1 MSSDF
6 QTALPAANLNA
17 ALRRLFDVTVALA
30 GMLLFLVFLAPVV
43 LAIHLDS
50 PGPILFSQVRLGQ
63 HGRPFRLYKF
73 RKFHHGR
80 RAQTGTLAVTLKD
93 DDRMTRV
100 GRILERT
107 KIDEVPQLWN
117 VLRGDMAVVGPRP
130 ETQDFADC
138 FEGPYQAV
146 LDHKPGIFG
155 PNQLYFRNEC
165 TLYPKNADPHDFYR
179 KVLFPAKAR
188 NDLDYFPR
196 RSFGQDIGWILRGL
210 LGLIGIGLPHG
221 KPPGQPSA
229 PVRLGR
235 LRNAP
240 DRPSLPE

>member
-1 MSSDF
+1 MISDF
-6 QTALPAANLNA
+6 QAAQPAASLITL
-17 ALRRLFDVTVALA
+17 LRRLFDVTVALT
-30 GMLLFLVFLAPVV
+30 GMLLFLLFLALVV

-50 PGPILFSQVRLGQ
+50 PGPILFSQIRLGQ

-73 RKFHHGR
+73 RKFHHGCQGR
-80 RAQTGTLAVTLKD
+80 AVTLKD

-117 VLRGDMAVVGPRP
+117 VLRGDMAIVGPRP

-138 FEGPYQAV
+138 FDGPYRAV

-155 PNQLYFRNEC
+155 PNQVYFRNEC
-165 TLYPKNADPHDFYR
+165 RLYPKNADPHDFYR

-196 RSFGQDIGWILRGL
+196 RSFGQDVVWILRGL
-210 LGLIGIGLPHG
+210 LALLGVGPRPEQPRGGL
-221 KPPGQPSA
+221 
-229 PVRLGR
+229 RLDR

-240 DRPSLPE
+240 DRPSVPE